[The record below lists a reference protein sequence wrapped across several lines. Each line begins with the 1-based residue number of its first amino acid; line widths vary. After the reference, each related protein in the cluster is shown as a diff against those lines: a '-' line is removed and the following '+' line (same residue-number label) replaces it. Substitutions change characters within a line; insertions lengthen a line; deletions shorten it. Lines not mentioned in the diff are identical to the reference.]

1 MLFAVLTAK
10 SPVLKSLLSPLLHTV
25 KATPVASFII
35 LAVIWLSVGKVPVL
49 TALLVV
55 LPGVW
60 ANVESGILSV
70 DPKLIEMGKA
80 FKMTKRDIFFKIEI
94 PSIKPFF
101 LAAVNSAMGMA
112 WKAGI
117 AAEVICPYKYSIGTA
132 LHDSKIYLETTE
144 LFAWTAVTVILSV
157 LLEKLVLSVVRKGG
171 GSRAQV

>member
-1 MLFAVLTAK
+1 
-10 SPVLKSLLSPLLHTV
+10 
-25 KATPVASFII
+25 
-35 LAVIWLSVGKVPVL
+35 
-49 TALLVV
+49 
-55 LPGVW
+55 
-60 ANVESGILSV
+60 
-70 DPKLIEMGKA
+70 
-80 FKMTKRDIFFKIEI
+80 MTKRDIFFKIEI